1 MKGVE
6 KPGSPAPRHP
16 LTMRG
21 ERDRFVALAFCWADL
36 LLELDSSETV
46 VFAAGATQPLLGRSA
61 EDLVGL
67 ALPELIVERDR
78 SLVQALLGIARKHGR
93 IENVAVRLQCA
104 RGTTPLLTFAGYR
117 LEDLEGHFFLA
128 FRMGAPGREEG
139 AGRHLTRD
147 AESGLYD
154 AVAFTEVVSRHLQ
167 PGDKGGDDSLMT
179 LLLLPDY
186 DSFSARLD
194 AESNRNLLTT
204 FGACMRAH
212 SVDGDAAA
220 RIGTDRWG
228 LLHSP
233 DLDIADLESQLQ
245 HFARDADPAGKG
257 VRVESATVEVDTEEV
272 RGADLANGLVYAINR
287 FRTAKGKDFTIKS
300 LSTSISALVSAATKS
315 VTAFKR
321 VVADADFNI
330 AFQPIID
337 VTTGDIHHY
346 EALVRFH
353 TEKRSQSSYEYIRF
367 AEETGLIQDFDL
379 AMVQKVLDWLSKAP
393 RNKGYIVAVNVSG
406 HSVASLAYVAALHT
420 LLKDNTWVRGRLMFE
435 ITESA
440 RMEDLTVANR
450 FIQGLRGEGYTVC
463 LDDLGAG
470 AANFEYLSALEVDV
484 VKLDGSALRSAQTT
498 RRGKAFL
505 ISLTN
510 LCRDL
515 DVLTVGEMVG
525 DEKSLEFIRECGV
538 QYAQGYLFGRPSTDI
553 RSFEKTVP
561 ADLFPARRR
570 STRPIRGNTKGR

>member
-16 LTMRG
+16 VTMRG

-46 VFAAGATQPLLGRSA
+46 VFAAGAAQPLLGRPA

-93 IENVAVRLQCA
+93 IENVGVRLQGA
-104 RGTTPLLTFAGYR
+104 RGTTPLLTFTGYR
-117 LEDLEGHFFLA
+117 LEELEGHYFLA

-154 AVAFTEVVSRHLQ
+154 AAAFTEVVSRHLR
-167 PGDKGGDDSLMT
+167 PGDKGVDDSLMT

-186 DSFSARLD
+186 ASFSARLD
-194 AESNRNLLTT
+194 AVANRDLLTT
-204 FGACMRAH
+204 FGACLRAH

-233 DLDIADLESQLQ
+233 GLDIADLETQLQ
-245 HFARDADPAGKG
+245 EIARNVDPAGEG

-272 RGADLANGLVYAINR
+272 RGGDLANGLIYAINR
-287 FRTAKGKDFTIKS
+287 FRTARGKDFTIKS
-300 LSTSISALVSAATKS
+300 LSTSISSLVSAAARS
-315 VTAFKR
+315 VNAFKR
-321 VVADADFNI
+321 VVADADFNV

-353 TEKRSQSSYEYIRF
+353 TEERRQSSYEYITF

-379 AMVQKVLDWLSKAP
+379 AMVRKVLGWLSKAP

-406 HSVASLAYVAALHT
+406 HSVASLAFVAALHN
-420 LLKDNTWVRGRLMFE
+420 LLKDNTWARRRLMFE

-440 RMEDLTVANR
+440 RMEDLVVANR

-484 VKLDGSALRSAQTT
+484 VKLDGSAVRSAQTT
-498 RRGKAFL
+498 HRGKAFL
-505 ISLTN
+505 ISLAN

-515 DVLTVGEMVG
+515 DVLTVAEMVG
-525 DEKSLEFIRECGV
+525 DEKSLEFVRECGV

-570 STRPIRGNTKGR
+570 STRPTRG

>member
-93 IENVAVRLQCA
+93 IENVAVRLQGA

-233 DLDIADLESQLQ
+233 DLDVADLETQM
-245 HFARDADPAGKG
+245 HEFARDADPAGKG

-272 RGADLANGLVYAINR
+272 RGEDLANGLVYAINR

-353 TEKRSQSSYEYIRF
+353 TEKRNQSSYEYIRF

>member
-16 LTMRG
+16 VTMRG

-46 VFAAGATQPLLGRSA
+46 VFAAGAAQPLLGRPA

-93 IENVAVRLQCA
+93 IENVGVRLQGA
-104 RGTTPLLTFAGYR
+104 RGTTPLLTFTGYR
-117 LEDLEGHFFLA
+117 LEDLEGHYFLA

-154 AVAFTEVVSRHLQ
+154 AAAFTEVVSRHLR
-167 PGDKGGDDSLMT
+167 PGDKGVNDSLMT

-194 AESNRNLLTT
+194 TESNRNLLTT
-204 FGACMRAH
+204 VGACLRAH

-233 DLDIADLESQLQ
+233 GLDTAGLEKQL
-245 HFARDADPAGKG
+245 HEFALDADPAGEG
-257 VRVESATVEVDTEEV
+257 VMVESATVEVDTDEV
-272 RGADLANGLVYAINR
+272 HGGDLANGLIYAINR
-287 FRTAKGKDFTIKS
+287 FRTARGKDFTIKS
-300 LSTSISALVSAATKS
+300 LSTSISSLVSAAAKS
-315 VTAFKR
+315 VNAFKR
-321 VVADADFNI
+321 VVADADFNV

-353 TEKRSQSSYEYIRF
+353 TEERRQSSYEYIRF

-379 AMVQKVLDWLSKAP
+379 AMVRKVLGWLSTAT

-406 HSVASLAYVAALHT
+406 HSVASLAFVAALHN
-420 LLKDNTWVRGRLMFE
+420 LLKENTWARGRLMFE

-440 RMEDLTVANR
+440 RMEDLVVANR

-484 VKLDGSALRSAQTT
+484 VKLDGSAVRSAQTT

-505 ISLTN
+505 ISLAN

-515 DVLTVGEMVG
+515 DVLTVAEMVG
-525 DEKSLEFIRECGV
+525 DEKGLEFIRECGV

-561 ADLFPARRR
+561 ADLFPAGRQ
-570 STRPIRGNTKGR
+570 STRPIRG

>member
-1 MKGVE
+1 
-6 KPGSPAPRHP
+6 
-16 LTMRG
+16 MRG

-93 IENVAVRLQCA
+93 IENVAVRLQGA

-233 DLDIADLESQLQ
+233 DLDVADLETQM
-245 HFARDADPAGKG
+245 HEFARDADPAGKG

-272 RGADLANGLVYAINR
+272 RGEDLANGLVYAINR

>member
-6 KPGSPAPRHP
+6 KLRFPAPRHP
-16 LTMRG
+16 VTMRG
-21 ERDRFVALAFCWADL
+21 ERNRFVALAFCWADL
-36 LLELDSSETV
+36 LLELDSNETV
-46 VFAAGATQPLLGRSA
+46 VFAAGAAQPLLGRPA

-93 IENVAVRLQCA
+93 IENIGVRLQGA

-117 LEDLEGHFFLA
+117 LEDLEGHYFLA

-139 AGRHLTRD
+139 TGRHLTRD

-154 AVAFTEVVSRHLQ
+154 AEAFTEVVSRHLQ
-167 PGDKGGDDSLMT
+167 PGNKGMDDSLMT
-179 LLLLPDY
+179 LLLLPGY

-204 FGACMRAH
+204 FGACLRAH

-220 RIGTDRWG
+220 RIGADRWG

-233 DLDIADLESQLQ
+233 DLDIADLETQL
-245 HFARDADPAGKG
+245 HEFARDADPAGEG
-257 VRVESATVEVDTEEV
+257 VRVESATVEVDTEEI
-272 RGADLANGLVYAINR
+272 RGGDLANGLIYAINR

-300 LSTSISALVSAATKS
+300 LSTSISALVSAAAKS

-321 VVADADFNI
+321 VVADADFNV

-346 EALVRFH
+346 EALARFH
-353 TEKRSQSSYEYIRF
+353 TGGKRSQSSYEYIRF

-379 AMVQKVLDWLSKAP
+379 AMTRKVLSWLSKAP

-406 HSVASLAYVAALHT
+406 HSVASLAYVAALHN
-420 LLKDNTWVRGRLMFE
+420 LLKDNTWARGRLMFE

-440 RMEDLTVANR
+440 RIEDLVVANR

-484 VKLDGSALRSAQTT
+484 VKLDGSAVRSAQTT

-515 DVLTVGEMVG
+515 DVLTVAEMVG
-525 DEKSLEFIRECGV
+525 DQKSLEFIRECGF
-538 QYAQGYLFGRPSTDI
+538 QYAQGYLFGKPSTDI

-561 ADLFPARRR
+561 ADLFPAGRR
-570 STRPIRGNTKGR
+570 STRPIRG

>member
-6 KPGSPAPRHP
+6 KPGSLESRHP
-16 LTMRG
+16 VTMRG

-36 LLELDSSETV
+36 LLELDSNETV
-46 VFAAGATQPLLGRSA
+46 VFAAGATQPLLGRPA

-67 ALPELIVERDR
+67 ALPELIVEGDR
-78 SLVQALLGIARKHGR
+78 PLVQALLGIARKRGR
-93 IENVAVRLQCA
+93 IENVAVRLQGT
-104 RGTTPLLTFAGYR
+104 RGATPLLTFAGYR
-117 LEDLEGHFFLA
+117 LEDLEGHYFLA

-139 AGRHLTRD
+139 AGSHLTRD
-147 AESGLYD
+147 AESGLFD
-154 AVAFTEVVSRHLQ
+154 TAAFTEVVSRHKR
-167 PGDKGGDDSLMT
+167 PGGKGADDSLMT
-179 LLLLPDY
+179 LVLLPDY

-194 AESNRNLLTT
+194 TQSNRNLLTT
-204 FGACMRAH
+204 FGACLRAN

-257 VRVESATVEVDTEEV
+257 VRVETATVEVDTEEV
-272 RGADLANGLVYAINR
+272 RGGDLANGLIYAINR

-300 LSTSISALVSAATKS
+300 LSNNISALVSAAARS

-321 VVADADFNI
+321 VVADADFDV

-337 VTTGDIHHY
+337 VATGDIHHY
-346 EALVRFH
+346 EALVRFR
-353 TEKRSQSSYEYIRF
+353 TQDRSQSSYEYITF

-379 AMVQKVLDWLSKAP
+379 AMVQKVLTWLSKAP

-406 HSVASLAYVAALHT
+406 RSVASLAYVASLHN
-420 LLKDNTWVRGRLMFE
+420 LLKDNAWARGRLMFE

-440 RMEDLTVANR
+440 RMEDLAVANR

-484 VKLDGSALRSAQTT
+484 VKLDGSAVHSAQKT

-510 LCRDL
+510 LCHDL
-515 DVLTVGEMVG
+515 GVITVAEMVG
-525 DEKSLEFIRECGV
+525 DQKSLEFVRDCGI

-553 RSFEKTVP
+553 RTFEKTVP
-561 ADLFPARRR
+561 ADLFPAARQ
-570 STRPIRGNTKGR
+570 STRPIRG

>member
-6 KPGSPAPRHP
+6 KPGFPAPRHP

-93 IENVAVRLQCA
+93 IENVAVRLQGA
-104 RGTTPLLTFAGYR
+104 WGTTPLLTFAGYR

-167 PGDKGGDDSLMT
+167 SGDKGADDSLMT

-233 DLDIADLESQLQ
+233 DLDIADLETQM
-245 HFARDADPAGKG
+245 HEFARDADPAGKG
-257 VRVESATVEVDTEEV
+257 VTVESATVDVDTEEV
-272 RGADLANGLVYAINR
+272 RGEDLANGLIYAINR
-287 FRTAKGKDFTIKS
+287 FRTARGKDFTIKS
-300 LSTSISALVSAATKS
+300 LSTSISALVSAAAKS

-353 TEKRSQSSYEYIRF
+353 TEQRKQSSYEYIRF

-379 AMVQKVLDWLSKAP
+379 AMVQKVVDWLSKAP

-420 LLKDNTWVRGRLMFE
+420 LLKNNTWVRGRLMFE

-525 DEKSLEFIRECGV
+525 DEKGLEFIRECGV

-553 RSFEKTVP
+553 RTFEKTVP
-561 ADLFPARRR
+561 ADLFPARRQ
-570 STRPIRGNTKGR
+570 STRPIRG

>member
-1 MKGVE
+1 M
-6 KPGSPAPRHP
+6 
-16 LTMRG
+16 
-21 ERDRFVALAFCWADL
+21 
-36 LLELDSSETV
+36 
-46 VFAAGATQPLLGRSA
+46 FAAGATQPLLGRPA

-67 ALPELIVERDR
+67 ALPELIVEGDR
-78 SLVQALLGIARKHGR
+78 PLVQALLGIARKRGR
-93 IENVAVRLQCA
+93 IENVAVRLQGT
-104 RGTTPLLTFAGYR
+104 RGATPLLTFAGYR
-117 LEDLEGHFFLA
+117 LEDLEGHYFLA

-139 AGRHLTRD
+139 AGSHLTRD
-147 AESGLYD
+147 AESGLFD
-154 AVAFTEVVSRHLQ
+154 TAAFTEVVSRHKR
-167 PGDKGGDDSLMT
+167 PGGKGADDSLMT

-233 DLDIADLESQLQ
+233 DLDVADLETQM
-245 HFARDADPAGKG
+245 HEFARDADPAGKG

-272 RGADLANGLVYAINR
+272 RGEDLANGLVYAINR

-406 HSVASLAYVAALHT
+406 HSVVSLTYVAALHT

>member
-6 KPGSPAPRHP
+6 KPGSPAPRHAVT
-16 LTMRG
+16 LRG

-36 LLELDSSETV
+36 LLELDSNETV
-46 VFAAGATQPLLGRSA
+46 VFAAGAAQPLLGRPP

-93 IENVAVRLQCA
+93 IENVAVRLQGA
-104 RGTTPLLTFAGYR
+104 RQSTPLLTFAGYR
-117 LEDLEGHFFLA
+117 LEDLEGHYFLA

-154 AVAFTEVVSRHLQ
+154 AAAFTEVVSRHLES
-167 PGDKGGDDSLMT
+167 GDEGVDDSLMT
-179 LLLLPDY
+179 LLLVPDY

-194 AESNRNLLTT
+194 AESNRDLLTT
-204 FGACMRAH
+204 VGACLRAH

-228 LLHSP
+228 LLHRP
-233 DLDIADLESQLQ
+233 GLDTQDLETQL
-245 HFARDADPAGKG
+245 HEFARDADPAGEG
-257 VRVESATVEVDTEEV
+257 VTVESATVEVDTDEI
-272 RGADLANGLVYAINR
+272 RGADLANGLIYAINR
-287 FRTAKGKDFTIKS
+287 FRTARGKDFTIKS
-300 LSTSISALVSAATKS
+300 LSTSISALVSAAATS
-315 VTAFKR
+315 VNSFKR
-321 VVADADFNI
+321 VVADADFDV
-330 AFQPIID
+330 AFQPIIE

-353 TEKRSQSSYEYIRF
+353 TEERRQSPYEYITF
-367 AEETGLIQDFDL
+367 AEETGLIQEFDL
-379 AMVQKVLDWLSKAP
+379 AMVQKVLGWLSKAP
-393 RNKGYIVAVNVSG
+393 RNKRYIVAVNVSG
-406 HSVASLAYVAALHT
+406 HSVASLAYVAALHN
-420 LLKDNTWVRGRLMFE
+420 LLRDNTWARGRLMFE

-440 RMEDLTVANR
+440 RMEDLAVANR

-484 VKLDGSALRSAQTT
+484 VKLDGSAVRSAQTT

-515 DVLTVGEMVG
+515 DVLSVAEMVG
-525 DEKSLEFIRECGV
+525 DEKGLEFIRECGV

-561 ADLFPARRR
+561 ADLFPAGGRRAR
-570 STRPIRGNTKGR
+570 PTRG

>member
-6 KPGSPAPRHP
+6 KPGSLESRHP
-16 LTMRG
+16 VTMRG

-78 SLVQALLGIARKHGR
+78 SLVQALLGIARKRGR
-93 IENVAVRLQCA
+93 IENVAVRLQGA

-233 DLDIADLESQLQ
+233 DLDVADLETQM
-245 HFARDADPAGKG
+245 HEFARDADPAGKG

-272 RGADLANGLVYAINR
+272 RGGDLANGLIYAINR

-300 LSTSISALVSAATKS
+300 LSNNISALVSAAARS

-321 VVADADFNI
+321 VVADADFDV

-337 VTTGDIHHY
+337 VATGDIHHY

-379 AMVQKVLDWLSKAP
+379 AMVQKVLTWLSKAP

-406 HSVASLAYVAALHT
+406 RSVASLAYVASLHN
-420 LLKDNTWVRGRLMFE
+420 LLKDNAWARGRLMFE

-553 RSFEKTVP
+553 RTFEKTVP
-561 ADLFPARRR
+561 ADLFPAARQ
-570 STRPIRGNTKGR
+570 STRPIRG

>member
-6 KPGSPAPRHP
+6 KPGSLESRHP
-16 LTMRG
+16 VTMRG

-36 LLELDSSETV
+36 LLELDSNETV

-93 IENVAVRLQCA
+93 IENVAVRLQGA

-233 DLDIADLESQLQ
+233 DLDVADLETQM
-245 HFARDADPAGKG
+245 HEFARDADPAGKG

-272 RGADLANGLVYAINR
+272 RGEDLANGLVYAINR